1 MTRKSSS
8 TEAWELCASAFPGAG
23 SSRDRLAFLLR
34 YAVLAPSTHNTQPW
48 RFTLGPD
55 RILLFR
61 DRSRWLQ
68 VADPTQRELHL
79 SVGCALENLLIA
91 ARAFGYR
98 PQVTHF
104 PRQGGADCVAE
115 VLLPAPARPV
125 RPQGGLL
132 ETITRRHT
140 SRQPFRPRAVPADA
154 IMRIEAVCGD
164 RAVMLFLSDAPEVK
178 GRLELLV
185 AEADARLFAE
195 PAYRE
200 ELGRWIGEG
209 TSGTT
214 SWLLS
219 KLGQVAITCL
229 NVGHSAGGHDSEPW
243 HRAPQV
249 GILATFDDDRC
260 SQVRSGQQFER
271 ICLQAELLGLGVQPM
286 SQLCQVPHIRAR
298 LARFFP
304 VPDVHPQQV
313 FRIGFADR
321 DEVPMPRRNLEELIA

>member
-8 TEAWELCASAFPGAG
+8 SEAWELCASDFPGDG
-23 SSRDRLAFLLR
+23 SARDRLAFLLR
-34 YAVLAPSTHNTQPW
+34 YALLAPSTHNTQPW
-48 RFTLGPD
+48 RFTVGPD

-68 VADPTQRELHL
+68 VADPTQREMHL
-79 SVGCALENLLIA
+79 SLGCALENLLIA

-104 PRQGGADCVAE
+104 PRQGSADCVAE
-115 VLLPAPARPV
+115 VLLPAPAKPTRP
-125 RPQGGLL
+125 RGGLL
-132 ETITRRHT
+132 EAITRRHT
-140 SRQPFRPRAVPADA
+140 SRKPFRPRAVPVEDSK
-154 IMRIEAVCGD
+154 RIEAVCGD
-164 RAVMLFLSDAPEVK
+164 RAVMLFLSDDPKIK
-178 GRLELLV
+178 GQLERLV

-209 TSGTT
+209 TFGT

-219 KLGQVAITCL
+219 KLGQVAVTYL
-229 NVGHSAGGHDSEPW
+229 NVGRSTGRHDSELL
-243 HRAPQV
+243 HSAPQV
-249 GILATFDDDRC
+249 GILATLDDGRG

-286 SQLCQVPHIRAR
+286 SQLCQVPHIRAQ

-304 VPDVHPQQV
+304 APDVHPQQV

-321 DEVPMPRRNLEELIA
+321 DEIPMPRRALEEMIT

>member
-1 MTRKSSS
+1 MTQKSSS
-8 TEAWELCASAFPGAG
+8 SEAWELCASDFPGDG
-23 SSRDRLAFLLR
+23 SSRDRLTFLLR
-34 YAVLAPSTHNTQPW
+34 YALLAPSTHNTQPW
-48 RFTLGPD
+48 RFTVGPD

-79 SVGCALENLLIA
+79 SLGCALENLLIA

-104 PRQGGADCVAE
+104 PRQGSADCVAE
-115 VLLPAPARPV
+115 VLLPAPARLT
-125 RPQGGLL
+125 RPKGGLL
-132 ETITRRHT
+132 EAITRRHT
-140 SRQPFRPRAVPADA
+140 SRKPFRPRAVPVED
-154 IMRIEAVCGD
+154 IKRIEAVCGD
-164 RAVMLFLSDAPEVK
+164 RAVMLYLSNDPKVK
-178 GRLELLV
+178 GQLELLV

-209 TSGTT
+209 TFGT

-219 KLGQVAITCL
+219 KLGQVAVTYL
-229 NVGHSAGGHDSEPW
+229 NVGRSTGKHDSELL
-243 HRAPQV
+243 HSAPQV
-249 GILATFDDDRC
+249 GILATLDDCRG

-286 SQLCQVPHIRAR
+286 SQLCQVPHIRAQ

-304 VPDVHPQQV
+304 APDVHPQQV
-313 FRIGFADR
+313 FRIGFADH